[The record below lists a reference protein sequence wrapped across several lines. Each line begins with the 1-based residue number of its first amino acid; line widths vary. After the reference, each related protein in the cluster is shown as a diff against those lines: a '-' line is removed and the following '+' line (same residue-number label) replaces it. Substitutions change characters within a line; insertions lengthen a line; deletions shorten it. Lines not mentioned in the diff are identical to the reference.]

1 LKDTEKTKRQ
11 ILVADDD
18 PAVLRLV
25 QTVIEAEGFTVAAAN
40 NGREAYR
47 ILKDGNGLVAAVVD
61 VNMPYIQGT
70 ELVKFMQAD
79 ERFRRIPVIVMTG
92 EHNPKLPLASLAA
105 GAVAFLPKPFSNAQL
120 RTMLRTFTN

>member
-1 LKDTEKTKRQ
+1 M
-11 ILVADDD
+11 VADDD
-18 PAVLRLV
+18 PAMLRLV
-25 QTVIEAEGFTVAAAN
+25 QTVIEAEGFIVAAAN

-47 ILKDGNGLVAAVVD
+47 ILKDGNSLAAAVVD

-79 ERFRRIPVIVMTG
+79 GRFKGLPVIVMTG
-92 EHNPKLPLASLAA
+92 EPNLDLPSASLTA

-120 RTMLRTFTN
+120 RTVLRTFTD

>member
-1 LKDTEKTKRQ
+1 M
-11 ILVADDD
+11 ADDD

-25 QTVIEAEGFTVAAAN
+25 KTVIEAEGFTVAAAN

-47 ILKDGNGLVAAVVD
+47 ILKDGNSLVAAVVD